1 MMLKYKKHK
10 KKCGEKMIDKITEFL
25 TNKIRKEMPDVDDE
39 RAEVINYGLQIL
51 LGEVPKFFIMLIIA
65 YFLGVFKMT
74 LITFLIIMPYRMF
87 SGGFH
92 LKTHIGCIISTCTF
106 YCGVAFLSENI
117 ILNEIARYSLII
129 ATLIFG
135 IIMIKLYAPADTENV
150 PILSKKVRKQK
161 QIMSYICLV
170 LGLIISAIIKNN
182 TISNIIIFGYI
193 VQTFMITKLAYKLT
207 NNKYGY
213 EVYSN
218 I

>member
-74 LITFLIIMPYRMF
+74 LITFLIMTPYRMF

-135 IIMIKLYAPADTENV
+135 IIMIKLYAPADTEDV

-161 QIMSYICLV
+161 QIMSYVCLIV
-170 LGLIISAIIKNN
+170 GLIISAVIKNN

-218 I
+218 T

>member
-1 MMLKYKKHK
+1 MMLKYRKHK
-10 KKCGEKMIDKITEFL
+10 KKRGEKMIDKITEFL

-74 LITFLIIMPYRMF
+74 LITFLIMTPYRMF

-106 YCGVAFLSENI
+106 YCGVAFLSGNI

-135 IIMIKLYAPADTENV
+135 IIMIKLYAPADTEDV

-161 QIMSYICLV
+161 QIMSYICLIV
-170 LGLIISAIIKNN
+170 GLIISAVIKNN

-207 NNKYGY
+207 KNKYGY

-218 I
+218 T

>member
-74 LITFLIIMPYRMF
+74 LITFLIMTPYRMF

>member
-39 RAEVINYGLQIL
+39 RAELINYGLQIL

>member
-74 LITFLIIMPYRMF
+74 FITLLIMTPYRMF

-135 IIMIKLYAPADTENV
+135 IIMIKLYAPADTEDV
-150 PILSKKVRKQK
+150 SILSKKVRKQK
-161 QIMSYICLV
+161 QIMSYVCLIV
-170 LGLIISAIIKNN
+170 GLIISAVIKNN

-218 I
+218 T

>member
-1 MMLKYKKHK
+1 
-10 KKCGEKMIDKITEFL
+10 MIDKITEFL

-74 LITFLIIMPYRMF
+74 LITFLIMTPYRMF

-135 IIMIKLYAPADTENV
+135 IIMIKLYAPADTEDV

-161 QIMSYICLV
+161 QIMSYVCLIV
-170 LGLIISAIIKNN
+170 GLIISAVIKNN

-218 I
+218 T

>member
-1 MMLKYKKHK
+1 MLKYRKHK
-10 KKCGEKMIDKITEFL
+10 KKRGEKMIDKITEFL

-74 LITFLIIMPYRMF
+74 FITLLIMTPYRMF

-135 IIMIKLYAPADTENV
+135 IIMIKLYAPADTEDV

-161 QIMSYICLV
+161 QIMSYVCLIV
-170 LGLIISAIIKNN
+170 GLIISAVIKNN

-218 I
+218 T

>member
-1 MMLKYKKHK
+1 MMLKYRKHK
-10 KKCGEKMIDKITEFL
+10 KKRGEKMIDKITEFL

-74 LITFLIIMPYRMF
+74 FITLLIMTPYRMF

-106 YCGVAFLSENI
+106 YCGVAFLSGNI

-135 IIMIKLYAPADTENV
+135 IIMIKLYAPADTEDV

-161 QIMSYICLV
+161 QIMSYICLIV
-170 LGLIISAIIKNN
+170 GLIISAVIKNN

-218 I
+218 T

>member
-1 MMLKYKKHK
+1 MMLKYRKHK
-10 KKCGEKMIDKITEFL
+10 KKRGEKMIDKITEFL

-74 LITFLIIMPYRMF
+74 FITLLIMTPYRMF

-161 QIMSYICLV
+161 QIMSYVCLIV
-170 LGLIISAIIKNN
+170 GLIISAVIKNN

-218 I
+218 T